1 MTQTSVSKTPIN
13 KGNYLLTSYYIK
25 LNMKIKDKFEFGE
38 DFQENILQYAVTDNN
53 GYRILTLIKD
63 YYFTLVEH
71 QVVAAAIKDYYKRKK
86 KIPKGKAVLREFI
99 RKFISNKSIASL
111 LTAEDK
117 PKIDSLLNRIYKGS
131 VKDGEEVM
139 AQTLTFARYVELK
152 DVWENTDL
160 KNFDQYEAI
169 STSIQKAIR
178 LGIEYKE
185 NRGTLLIE
193 NLRDRQQRRHTQD
206 EVIPTP
212 FRQVNSLTNAGGW
225 PRASVIVLMGPEK
238 EFKTGAFVNVARAG
252 LRSRKKILYA
262 DFENGQDNLSTRLEQ
277 SISNKT
283 KLEILRGEYDDQIQK
298 IFRKYKRLGSEVDV
312 KRFPALIT
320 TTNHLQTYVDNQYAE
335 LGIKYDW
342 IIIDAPHLMGSL
354 ENIKEEEQR
363 ISNVFVEIKNFV
375 ELNQFEVCYCAAH
388 TKRDAEPRFAT
399 KFKSSDIAKCHDITR
414 TVDAL
419 FGYNRSEVDKKLNTA
434 RWEIVD
440 QRDGVSNGRAIFK
453 VDYARQRMDECS
465 RTEVEVYMQS
475 LGEEVEEPQPK
486 KKYQGDL

>member
-1 MTQTSVSKTPIN
+1 M
-13 KGNYLLTSYYIK
+13 K
-25 LNMKIKDKFEFGE
+25 LKDKFEFGE

-71 QVVAAAIKDYYKRKK
+71 QIVAAAIKDFYKRKK

-99 RKFISNKSIASL
+99 RKFISQKNISTL

-117 PKIDSLLNRIYKGS
+117 PKIDSLLTRIYKSS

-139 AQTLTFARYVELK
+139 EQTLKFARYVELK
-152 DVWENTDL
+152 DVLENADL
-160 KNFDQYEAI
+160 KNFDQYEVF

-178 LGIEYKE
+178 LGIEFKE

-193 NLRDRQQRRHTQD
+193 NLRDRQSRRRVQD

-212 FRQVNSLTNAGGW
+212 FRQVNQHTNAGGF
-225 PRASVIVLMGPEK
+225 PKGSVIVLMGPEK
-238 EFKTGAFVNVARAG
+238 EFKTGALVNVVRAG
-252 LRSRKKILYA
+252 LRQRKKILYV
-262 DFENGQDNLSTRLEQ
+262 DLENGQDNLATRLEQ
-277 SISNKT
+277 SIAKKT
-283 KLEILRGEYDDQIQK
+283 KIEILQGQYDEAIQK
-298 IFRKYKRLGSEVDV
+298 VFRKYKRLGSEVDV

-320 TTNHLQTYVDNQYAE
+320 STAHLQMYVDNQYAE
-335 LGIKYDW
+335 MGIRYDW
-342 IIIDAPHLMGSL
+342 VIIDAPHLMSSL

-363 ISNVFVEIKNFV
+363 ISNVFVEIKNFT
-375 ELNQFEVCYCAAH
+375 ELNQFDICYCAAH

-419 FGYNRSEVDKKLNTA
+419 FGYQRSEIDKKLNTA
-434 RWEIVD
+434 RWEIID
-440 QRDGVSNGRAIFK
+440 QRDGVSFGAAIFK

-465 RTEVEVYMQS
+465 KIEVEVYYQS
-475 LGEEVEEPQPK
+475 IGEQVEAEEPK
-486 KKYQGDL
+486 KKYKGDL

>member
-1 MTQTSVSKTPIN
+1 M
-13 KGNYLLTSYYIK
+13 
-25 LNMKIKDKFEFGE
+25 LNMKVKDKFEFGE

-71 QVVAAAIKDYYKRKK
+71 QIVAAAIKDYYKRKK
-86 KIPKGKAVLREFI
+86 KIPKGKAVLREHI

-111 LTAEDK
+111 LTTEDK
-117 PKIDSLLNRIYKGS
+117 PKVDKLVSRIYNGH

-139 AQTLTFARYVELK
+139 EQTLKFARYIELK
-152 DVWENTDL
+152 EVLENADL
-160 KNFDQYEAI
+160 KNFDQYETF
-169 STSIQKAIR
+169 SGSIQKAIR
-178 LGIEYKE
+178 IGTEFKE
-185 NRGTLLIE
+185 NKGTLLIE
-193 NLRDRQQRRHTQD
+193 NLRDRQARRRVQD

-212 FRQVNSLTNAGGW
+212 FKQINQFTNAGGF

-238 EFKTGAFVNVARAG
+238 EFKTGALVNVARAG

-277 SISNKT
+277 SIAKKT
-283 KLEILRGEYDDQIQK
+283 KVEILRGEYDDQIQK
-298 IFRKYKRLGSEVDV
+298 LFRRYKRLGSEIDV

-320 TTNHLQTYVDNQYAE
+320 STIHLQSYIDKQYAE
-335 LGIKYDW
+335 LGIRYDW
-342 IIIDAPHLMGSL
+342 VIIDAPHLMASI

-363 ISNVFVEIKNFV
+363 ISNVFVEIKNFT
-375 ELNQFEVCYCAAH
+375 EQNQFEICYCAAH

-399 KFKSSDIAKCHDITR
+399 KFKSSDIAKCHDVTR

-419 FGYNRSEVDKKLNTA
+419 FGYNRSKIDKELGTA

-440 QRDGVSNGRAIFK
+440 QRDGISNGAAIFK
-453 VDYARQRMDECS
+453 VDYAKQRMDECTRS
-465 RTEVEVYMQS
+465 EVEVYYQNIGEQIE
-475 LGEEVEEPQPK
+475 GEEQAAK
-486 KKYQGDL
+486 QKYKGDL